1 MNKRLLFISAA
12 LLLAFGCAK
21 ETDQRGGQSLVK
33 VGASLG
39 DVCTRT
45 YLDEAAIDG
54 KRQVCWSEGDA
65 INLNGYAS
73 LPLTAEQAG
82 KPVADFFFYNGAA
95 PLSIIYPASV
105 CEGSKYAEDG
115 SIDIDIPSVQEYSS
129 TSFGKNAAVLYGY
142 GETQPV
148 ALNNLCGA
156 VRVTIKGQQTVIT
169 KAALISNDRTAA
181 VAGKYSLNPQTG
193 AYTVL
198 DGIHSVA
205 LDITEITLTEQG
217 QSFYFTMPYGEY
229 PEGFT
234 VKFYNAEGYPMECVW
249 LKNGQEAEGVTI
261 EAGKLYDFK
270 PVDFVPGKKEILT
283 GADWNYVA
291 TQINE
296 GKDDWKAT
304 YLDEKTNTLKLGDDI
319 ILDKDAVSIKSLEY
333 TIDGNGFSV
342 TNQAASKE
350 LVTNL
355 PEGGKIMDLTLKG
368 KMVSGTDMA
377 ALVHTV
383 AGGTIENCVNE
394 MSVELTSRYVLF
406 GVFARKFSSG
416 MIKGCVNKADFN
428 IILDISAESK
438 TLKAFCGG
446 LVATIYRTKSE
457 SPSEI
462 AIIEDCIN
470 EGDIKIAMKLPA
482 LYSYSRAGFGGI
494 VGYINDERGSED
506 ICLIKNCINRG
517 DLSLDITEKV
527 AGKEPMVQTSVGGI
541 LGLASSLVTSVDGST
556 TQDYCKIDDPK
567 SATKNSSI
575 CIEGCSNE
583 GVISNNVI
591 SRCTSTDIFTKV
603 FTGGIAGTV
612 IGRPDKH
619 SVIKNCV
626 SKGAVLPYS
635 IKINPFG
642 RAGLCTVCGG
652 VIGLGGYV
660 DVTGGTV
667 EASVGT
673 PDALTFAVGG
683 VIGTAIA
690 KFSISGMSIS
700 PKISHSY
707 SLDHAADNHALAVV
721 NSTAKIGTTTDIS
734 GSSVTG
740 CSFGGSFF
748 TASTAKYTDVAP
760 YPERIVSVTAEDIAI
775 NKYIVS
781 ASYTKGDITISDNVF
796 AGVNAQEE

>member
-12 LLLAFGCAK
+12 LLLVFGCTK
-21 ETDQRGGQSLVK
+21 ETDQTTGQSLVK
-33 VGASLG
+33 VGVSLD
-39 DVCTRT
+39 DVCTKT
-45 YLDEAAIDG
+45 YLDETAADG
-54 KRQVCWSEGDA
+54 KRQVYWSEGDA
-65 INLNGYAS
+65 INLNGYTS

-82 KPVADFFFYNGAA
+82 KPVADFFFYNGAS
-95 PLSIIYPASV
+95 PLSIIYPASI

-115 SIDIDIPSVQEYSS
+115 SLEINIPSVQEYSA

-156 VRVTIKGQQTVIT
+156 VRVTVKGQQSIT
-169 KAALISNDRTAA
+169 KAALISNDRNLAI
-181 VAGKYSLNPQTG
+181 AGKYSLNTQTG

-198 DGIHSVA
+198 EGVHSVA
-205 LDITEITLTEQG
+205 LDITEITLSDQG
-217 QSFYFTMPYGEY
+217 QSFYFTLPYGEY

-234 VKFYNAEGYPMECVW
+234 IKFYNAEDYPMECVW
-249 LKNGQEAEGVTI
+249 FKNGQDAEGVTI
-261 EAGKLYDFK
+261 EAGKLYEFK

-283 GADWNYVA
+283 GADWNYIA
-291 TQINE
+291 TQINA
-296 GKDDWKAT
+296 GNNDWKAT
-304 YLDEKTNTLKLGDDI
+304 YLDEKTNTIKLGADI
-319 ILDKDAVSIKSLEY
+319 ILDKDAVQIQSLNY
-333 TIDGNGFSV
+333 TLDGNGFSI
-342 TNQAASKE
+342 TNNEAFEE

-355 PEGGKIMDLTLKG
+355 LEGGKIVDLTLKG
-368 KMVSGTDMA
+368 KMVSGTDMGA
-377 ALVHTV
+377 FVHTI

-394 MSVELTSRYVLF
+394 MAVELITRDVVF
-406 GVFARKFSSG
+406 GVFARKFSYG
-416 MIKGCVNKADFN
+416 TIKGCVNKADFD
-428 IILDISAESK
+428 IILDHSASSK
-438 TLKAFCGG
+438 TLKTFCGG
-446 LVATIYRTKSE
+446 LVATIYRTRTE
-457 SPSEI
+457 SVSGI

-470 EGDIKIAMKLPA
+470 EGDINIAMKLPA
-482 LYSYSRAGFGGI
+482 IYSYSRAGFGGI
-494 VGYINDERGSED
+494 VGYINDEKGSED

-517 DLSLDITEKV
+517 DIRLDIAEKV
-527 AGKEPMVQTSVGGI
+527 DAKEPVVQTSVGGI
-541 LGLASSLVTSVDGST
+541 LGLASALVPSVDGST

-567 SATKNSSI
+567 SATKNSYI
-575 CIEGCSNE
+575 YIEKCSNE
-583 GVISNNVI
+583 GVISNNI
-591 SRCTSTDIFTKV
+591 FSRSGSGDIFTKV
-603 FTGGIAGTV
+603 YTGGIAGTV
-612 IGRPDKH
+612 IGRSDKH
-619 SVIKNCV
+619 SVIKDCV

-635 IKINPFG
+635 VKINPFG

-690 KFSISGMSIS
+690 KFSISGMSIC

-721 NSTAKIGTTTDIS
+721 NSTAKIGTSTDIS

-760 YPERIVSVTAEDIAI
+760 YPERIVPVTAEDIAI
-775 NKYIVS
+775 SKYIVS
-781 ASYTKGDITISDNVF
+781 ASYTKGDITLSDNTF
-796 AGVNAQEE
+796 AAVNGQEE